1 MPEGDTV
8 RLAASRLHRAL
19 ADQVV
24 LRSDFRVPQHATA
37 DVAGA
42 RVLDFS
48 SYGKHLLCRFDSG
61 LTLHT
66 HLRMDGSW
74 HLLAPGRR
82 PVARLDSD
90 VRVVL
95 LAGSGTTAVGL
106 RLPVVDLVPTSAE
119 SALIGH
125 LGPDIL
131 APDFDEAEAVRRL
144 TAGAG
149 RPAVAA
155 LLDQRNLA
163 GIGNMWA
170 GETLFLRGV
179 HPWTAIDEVDATGL
193 VRLARRMMT
202 YALTHPGQ
210 VTTGDTRRGQTHWV
224 YGRAGQPCRRCG
236 TAIALRRPAGGD
248 PYERETWWCPS
259 CQPERCA

>member
-8 RLAASRLHRAL
+8 RLAAARLHGAL
-19 ADQVV
+19 AGRVV
-24 LRSDFRVPQHATA
+24 VHSDFRVPQHATA

-48 SYGKHLLCRFDSG
+48 SYGKHLLCRFDRG

-74 HLLAPGRR
+74 HLLAAGRPAR
-82 PVARLDSD
+82 RLDSD

-95 LAGSGTTAVGL
+95 VADSGTTALGL
-106 RLPVVDLVPTSAE
+106 RLPIVDLVPTSDE
-119 SALIGH
+119 SALVGH

-131 APDFDEAEAVRRL
+131 APDFDELEALRRL
-144 TAGAG
+144 TAAAE

-179 HPWTAIDEVDATGL
+179 RPWEAIGAVDATGL

-210 VTTGDTRRGQTHWV
+210 VTTGNTRRGETHWV
-224 YGRAGQPCRRCG
+224 YGRAGKPCRRCG
-236 TAIALRRPAGGD
+236 TPVAFRPAGPGPHD
-248 PYERETWWCPS
+248 RETWWCPV
-259 CQPERCA
+259 CQPERTRR

>member
-8 RLAASRLHRAL
+8 RLAATRLHRAL
-19 ADQVV
+19 TGSVIV
-24 LRSDFRVPQHATA
+24 HSDFRVPQLATA

-48 SYGKHLLCRFDSG
+48 SYGKHLLGRFDTG

-74 HLLAPGRR
+74 QVLAPGRR
-82 PVARLDSD
+82 PGRRDAD

-95 LAGSGTTAVGL
+95 TAETGTMALGL
-106 RLPVVDLVPTSAE
+106 RLPVVELLRTEDEHTA
-119 SALIGH
+119 IGH

-131 APDFDEAEAVRRL
+131 APDFDEDEAVRRL
-144 TAGAG
+144 AATPD
-149 RPAVAA
+149 RPVVAA

-163 GIGNMWA
+163 GIGNLWA
-170 GETLFLRGV
+170 GETLFLRGIE
-179 HPWTAIDEVDATGL
+179 PWTAIGDAD
-193 VRLARRMMT
+193 VRAAVGLARRMMT

-210 VTTGDTRRGQTHWV
+210 VTTGNTHRGATHWV
-224 YGRAGQPCRRCG
+224 YGRAGEPCRRCG
-236 TAIALRRPAGGD
+236 TPIAFRPAGPD
-248 PYERETWWCPS
+248 RYDRDTWWCPS
-259 CQPERCA
+259 CQPGRSGG